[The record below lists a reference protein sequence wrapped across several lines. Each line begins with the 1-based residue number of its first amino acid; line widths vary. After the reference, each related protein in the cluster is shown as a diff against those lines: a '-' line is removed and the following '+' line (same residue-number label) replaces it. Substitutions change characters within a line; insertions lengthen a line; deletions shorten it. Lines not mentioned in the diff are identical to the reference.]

1 MKFSLLCFRS
11 TQSHEVQVNAAW
23 RCWVYQLESV
33 VVLRCQ
39 LLAQAVSSCLHTAL
53 CYLQPQQ
60 QPRSAGIAVLGEL
73 STVYFIEQGATET
86 NLALL
91 ISRLFSIFTKFCM
104 MIKLIVITEG
114 QKEDG
119 MSYRHGSLPEL
130 QRCFC

>member
-1 MKFSLLCFRS
+1 MLGLSAWICRCAKVSAPGSGSELMPAHSSLFIS
-11 TQSHEVQVNAAW
+11 NHSNSPT
-23 RCWVYQLESV
+23 
-33 VVLRCQ
+33 VLD
-39 LLAQAVSSCLHTAL
+39 
-53 CYLQPQQ
+53 
-60 QPRSAGIAVLGEL
+60 IAVLGEL